1 MLGCR
6 VNVKTAIKVSKCLV
20 SISALISVR
29 TGALKD
35 TGPQARF
42 LRAEPWSQGCLL
54 TQYSCPPLSQLAS
67 PPYRGWKRQRKL
79 HTSQH
84 GPSQTWTEI
93 SSLKGWDL
101 DEQIGQS
108 SPKGRKGKNND
119 EKGMKHNDP
128 KRSSNENPQRDS
140 SRDHIHQ
147 IRTNYYET
155 GCLNKGTGHGN

>member
-1 MLGCR
+1 MLRLHFCSYLAADRCTEGR
-6 VNVKTAIKVSKCLV
+6 GSPGQISQSIAPKSRLPVDTA
-20 SISALISVR
+20 
-29 TGALKD
+29 
-35 TGPQARF
+35 
-42 LRAEPWSQGCLL
+42 LL
-54 TQYSCPPLSQLAS
+54 LPIPQLAS

-93 SSLKGWDL
+93 SSLKGWAL

-108 SPKGRKGKNND
+108 SPKGRKGTNND

-147 IRTNYYET
+147 IRTNDYET
-155 GCLNKGTGHGN
+155 GCLNKGTDRGN